1 MELSIPQF
9 TTIANFF
16 SFTIA
21 AMGAGAIFFFLS
33 RSSVSPRYR
42 PALMISGLVTTIACY
57 HYFRIY
63 ISWGEGY
70 KLTDNMMKTTPT
82 PFNDAYRYADWFL
95 TVPLLLAELVSVLR
109 LPKGEGPPLLTKLVV
124 AAALMIGLGYP
135 GEVSSDTTT
144 RWFFFGCSM
153 VPFLYIL
160 FVLYTELTK
169 SLAHQPQA
177 VRGLVGAARL
187 VLLTTWSFYPIAF
200 ATITITGT
208 TSPLGQVALQIGYS
222 IADITSKVGYG
233 LLIYSIARVK
243 SEVEGYNPDVVD
255 SAPQAP
261 VSPNASTRIPAT
273 A

>member
-1 MELSIPQF
+1 VELSIPQF
-9 TTIANFF
+9 TTISNFF

-33 RSSVSPRYR
+33 RSTVSPKYR
-42 PALMISGLVTTIACY
+42 PALMVSGLVATIACY

-70 KLTDNMMKTTPT
+70 KLIDNMMKTTPT

-95 TVPLLLAELVSVLR
+95 TVPLLLVELVQVLR
-109 LPKGEGPPLLTKLVV
+109 LPKGEGPPLLTKLAV

-144 RWFFFGCSM
+144 RWFFWACSM
-153 VPFLYIL
+153 VPFVYIL
-160 FVLYTELTK
+160 FVLYTQLTK
-169 SLAHQPQA
+169 SLTTQPQA
-177 VRGLVGAARL
+177 VRGLVGAARF
-187 VLLTTWSFYPIAF
+187 VLLATWSFYPIAY
-200 ATITITGT
+200 AAITVTGT

-222 IADITSKVGYG
+222 IADITAKVGYG
-233 LLIYSIARVK
+233 LLIYAIARVK

-255 SAPQAP
+255 S
-261 VSPNASTRIPAT
+261 SPRMPAGVAT